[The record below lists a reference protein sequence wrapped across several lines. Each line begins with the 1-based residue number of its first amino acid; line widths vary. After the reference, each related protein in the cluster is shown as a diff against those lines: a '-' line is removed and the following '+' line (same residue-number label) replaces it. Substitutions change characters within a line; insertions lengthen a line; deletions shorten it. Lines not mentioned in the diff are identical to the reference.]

1 MQLSEEAIINITQQE
16 INDTDT
22 TLHSMIDYEEKERR
36 RKRDTEEKAKKRME
50 KMMDRKLYIVEQER
64 NKELEDINQTFEE
77 YLVLSSKEQEI
88 ISTWT
93 TQQPQN
99 VTERTDT
106 QPSSEF
112 VDKTPIEIF
121 SSIMTNEVMSQ
132 IVKFTNERIEV
143 EKQISLFLLFWRKY
157 LQNIFCIEQRIVTNT
172 NSRKFC

>member
-88 ISTWT
+88 ISKWT

-112 VDKTPIEIF
+112 VDKTP
-121 SSIMTNEVMSQ
+121 N
-132 IVKFTNERIEV
+132 
-143 EKQISLFLLFWRKY
+143 
-157 LQNIFCIEQRIVTNT
+157 
-172 NSRKFC
+172 